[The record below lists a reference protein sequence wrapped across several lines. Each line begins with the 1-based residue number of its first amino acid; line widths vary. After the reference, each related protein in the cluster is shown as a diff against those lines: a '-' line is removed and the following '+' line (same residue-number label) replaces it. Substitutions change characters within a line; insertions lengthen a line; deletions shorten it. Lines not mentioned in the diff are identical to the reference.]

1 MVEFEDNNKINSFS
15 ISWQVMLSEYEQALK
30 AAGKSPKTIDGYI
43 SNNRKFFI
51 FLEVANGT
59 KPIESIGKKELREYI
74 EHLQS
79 RTRWPDNPY
88 IREENRGALSP
99 FTRLAYVRDIKT
111 LWSWMYREGYVEENK
126 LAHFQLPSVPENLPK
141 IITPAQFATLL
152 SHIDRSTPEGSKYHC
167 ILLILYDNGMR
178 ISELVKIRICDIDFQ
193 GKTIIVMGKGQR
205 ERPVPITVYTRKQ
218 ILRYIDQVRTRI
230 CPKDSP
236 YLFVNCDGEPFSIS
250 SVQQFMR
257 RLLEKSGLEVKFS
270 PHVLRHSFAT
280 QYLANGG
287 NVFYLKAILGHK
299 SLITTLGYTRTLPKD
314 IQDQHMKY
322 SPVAELFRNR
332 S

>member
-1 MVEFEDNNKINSFS
+1 MCPI
-15 ISWQVMLSEYEQALK
+15 IA
-30 AAGKSPKTIDGYI
+30 DG
-43 SNNRKFFI
+43 
-51 FLEVANGT
+51 L
-59 KPIESIGKKELREYI
+59 
-74 EHLQS
+74 H
-79 RTRWPDNPY
+79 
-88 IREENRGALSP
+88 
-99 FTRLAYVRDIKT
+99 VRDIKT

-141 IITPAQFATLL
+141 IVTPAQFTTLL
-152 SHIDRSTPEGSKYHC
+152 SHIDTSTPEGSKYRC

-178 ISELVKIRICDIDFQ
+178 ISELAMIRIYDIDFES
-193 GKTIIVMGKGQR
+193 KTIRVMGKGQR
-205 ERPVPITVYTRKQ
+205 ERLVPITVYTRKQ
-218 ILRYIDQVRTRI
+218 ILRYIDQVRTKI
-230 CPKDSP
+230 CPTDSP
-236 YLFVNCDGEPFSIS
+236 YLFANSDGESFSIN
-250 SVQQFMR
+250 SVQQYMR

-314 IQDQHMKY
+314 VQDQHMNY
-322 SPVAELFRNR
+322 SPIAELFKNK